1 MSLKSQTP
9 PGLASGGHRFDPG
22 TLHWRAVVSPQVASQ
37 LVQQLSAYT
46 FNATIAGEL
55 LRPVCF
61 EVMPQ
66 TPIAEQPIPG

>member
-22 TLHWRAVVSPQVASQ
+22 TLHLESCRFTSGRVAARAAAQR
-37 LVQQLSAYT
+37 YT
-46 FNATIAGEL
+46 VNGTIAGEL
-55 LRPVCF
+55 LRTVSF